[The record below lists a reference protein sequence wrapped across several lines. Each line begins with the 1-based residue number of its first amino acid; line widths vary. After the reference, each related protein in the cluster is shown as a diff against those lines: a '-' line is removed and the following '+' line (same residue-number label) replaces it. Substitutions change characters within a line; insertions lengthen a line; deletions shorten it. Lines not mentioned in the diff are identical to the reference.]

1 MHFLC
6 LLCPAAACFAM
17 QVVKVNK
24 AGILN
29 GVFTLGSEKPYQT
42 AKKCIEDDRLSNNL
56 LLLIRCKRETKVTCF
71 SGFHSGVC

>member
-17 QVVKVNK
+17 QVVKVSK

-29 GVFTLGSEKPYQT
+29 GVLTLGSEEPYQIV
-42 AKKCIEDDRLSNNL
+42 KKCIADRLSNNL
-56 LLLIRCKRETKVTCF
+56 LLLR
-71 SGFHSGVC
+71 